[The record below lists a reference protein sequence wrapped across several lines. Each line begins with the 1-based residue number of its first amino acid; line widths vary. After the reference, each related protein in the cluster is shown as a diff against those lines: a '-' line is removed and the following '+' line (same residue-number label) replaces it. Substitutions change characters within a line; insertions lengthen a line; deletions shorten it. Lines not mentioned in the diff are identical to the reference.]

1 MIIFFFTYVLSNS
14 FESFGAFMKSDSL
27 RSHPLI
33 AGTMLLTLAG
43 VLSRVIGFFYRIFL
57 SQRIGAEGM
66 GIYQLTIPVY
76 ILTISV
82 TSSAIQTAISRF
94 VAQAAVSSAA
104 SAGRTSAGKGA
115 SAGEVTPSARTGF
128 SMRRHTENSLC
139 NESCYLRAG
148 LILSLSL
155 SAFCTIFLYRFAQP
169 IAVHFLEEERCA
181 PLLQITALS
190 IPFGAVHACINGYF
204 YGLKKTL
211 VPAVSQLAEQFVRV
225 ATVWLFFEISMEKY
239 QAISLNLVAWGTVA
253 GEVAAVLF
261 SISFVRLKKSRGS
274 HIHAIRQIFSLSLP
288 LTANRV
294 MVNLLQSMEAVM
306 LPGQLRLYGYS
317 ASEALSIYG
326 ILTGMALPMVLFP
339 SVLTNSVSVM
349 LLPLIAEAQEKQE
362 RRYIINAIK
371 KTCFYSLLLG
381 FLCTA
386 MFLITGKWIG
396 SVIFSNALAGTF
408 IITLGWIC
416 PFLYLS
422 TTLHSILNGLGKT
435 TSTFFLNILGLGI
448 RIVFVLFV
456 IPLAGIKGYLW
467 GTLLSQISMAGGALL
482 MLLIRSGGVKKHP

>member
-1 MIIFFFTYVLSNS
+1 
-14 FESFGAFMKSDSL
+14 MKSDSL
-27 RSHPLI
+27 RNHPLI

-43 VLSRVIGFFYRIFL
+43 ILSRVIGFFYRIFL

-66 GIYQLTIPVY
+66 GIYQLTIPIY

-94 VAQAAVSSAA
+94 VAQAAVSTAVSGSHSSA
-104 SAGRTSAGKGA
+104 SR
-115 SAGEVTPSARTGF
+115 EIPSERARF
-128 SMRRHTENSLC
+128 SMRRHTEDVFC

-155 SAFCTIFLYRFAQP
+155 SFLCTVLLFRFAEP
-169 IAVHFLEEERCA
+169 IAVHFLEEKRCA
-181 PLLQITALS
+181 SLLQIIALS
-190 IPFGAVHACINGYF
+190 IPFGAVHSCINGYF
-204 YGLKKTL
+204 YGLKKTF
-211 VPAVSQLAEQFVRV
+211 VPAVSQLMEQFVRV
-225 ATVWLFFEISMEKY
+225 ASVWLFFQISMEKY
-239 QAISLNLVAWGTVA
+239 QAISLNLVVWGTVA
-253 GEVAAVLF
+253 GEAAAVLF
-261 SISFVRLKKSRGS
+261 SISFVRLKKSHGNYFK
-274 HIHAIRQIFSLSLP
+274 AMRQIFSLSLP

-294 MVNLLQSMEAVM
+294 MVNLLQSLEAVM

-317 ASEALSIYG
+317 ASEALSVYG

-362 RRYIINAIK
+362 KRYIINAIK

-386 MFLITGKWIG
+386 VFLVTGRWIG
-396 SVIFSNALAGTF
+396 SVLFSNELAGTF
-408 IITLGWIC
+408 IVTLGWIC

-448 RIVFVLFV
+448 RIAFVLFV
-456 IPLAGIKGYLW
+456 IPITGIRGYLW

-482 MLLIRSGGVKKHP
+482 LLIRSRNIRKHP